1 MWFKSIKMPKIRLL
15 HNSPKHH
22 SHTHSKYRN
31 SNKWQRFYGT
41 KVWRDLRE
49 QKLMEQPLC
58 EECLLFD
65 RITPATQVHHKDKFG
80 DYYPDE
86 QLMWEKFLDWDNLE
100 SICAACHR
108 KIHAH
113 K

>member
-1 MWFKSIKMPKIRLL
+1 MPKIRLL

-22 SHTHSKYRN
+22 SHTHSKFRN

-41 KVWRDLRE
+41 KVWRELRE

-58 EECLLFD
+58 EECLLVD
-65 RITPATQVHHKDKFG
+65 KITPATDVHHRTPFSLG
-80 DYYPDE
+80 IDE
-86 QLMWEKFLDWDNLE
+86 QQMWDLFLDWDNLE
-100 SICAACHR
+100 SICKQCHR

-113 K
+113 KEDS